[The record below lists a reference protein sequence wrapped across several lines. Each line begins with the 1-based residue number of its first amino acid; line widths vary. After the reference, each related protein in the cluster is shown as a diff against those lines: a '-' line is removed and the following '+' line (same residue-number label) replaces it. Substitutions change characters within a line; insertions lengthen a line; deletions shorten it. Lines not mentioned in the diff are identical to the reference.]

1 MITLT
6 KREIDVVT
14 TISAGAVSGK
24 EIAKIMGVGEQQVK
38 KYLSRIYKKR
48 NIKDKYELM
57 QYIFELKELAHVMEL
72 QISKHQR

>member
-1 MITLT
+1 MIALT
-6 KREIDVVT
+6 KREVNVVEA
-14 TISAGAVSGK
+14 ISAGAVSGK
-24 EIAKIMGVGEQQVK
+24 AIAEVMGVGEQQVK

-72 QISKHQR
+72 QISKRQR